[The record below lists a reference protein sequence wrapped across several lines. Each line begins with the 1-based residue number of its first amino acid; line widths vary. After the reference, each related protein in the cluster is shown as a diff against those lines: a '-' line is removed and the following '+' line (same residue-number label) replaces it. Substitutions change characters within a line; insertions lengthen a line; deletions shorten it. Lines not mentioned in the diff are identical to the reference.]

1 MLLIDNIKKQIG
13 PSSDYIFKEVVISRK
28 RTFLIFNEVLTSSSD
43 INDFILESL
52 IVLKKK
58 QLKKL
63 SNYIPETNL
72 KEIQEKEILDYVNK
86 GFLVLICYKIYA
98 IEVKRDLDRGIAE
111 VESELSI
118 TGPKDA
124 FSENF
129 NTNLGLIRRRIKS
142 TNLYVD
148 DLEIGRTTKTKI
160 GILYMNNLVNKN
172 LVNDVKKR
180 LEKIDI
186 DGIIDASY
194 LKITLEGNHN
204 LFPTVVMT
212 ERPDRCSM
220 ALLEGK
226 VAIITDMS
234 PYVIILPSFFV
245 DFFHTADDYYQ
256 KDLNTTF
263 IRIIRIIAFFIAIFT
278 PALYIAI
285 TTRNYSIVPLK
296 LLLILKAGRTFVPF
310 SAYIEALF
318 MIVAFEILKES
329 DIRMSATTGSAVSIL
344 GGLIL
349 GDAAVSAGIV
359 SPIMIIIIAISSIAG
374 LIFPS
379 NELVNAIRFYKIFLL
394 LLAAFLGIYGV
405 LIGFIMLIT
414 KLFSTKNFNYKYLAP
429 IIPFEKHEIFDSF
442 IKKDRNTK
450 TRNSILTKNTI
461 RGRYK

>member
-13 PSSDYIFKEVVISRK
+13 PSSDYIFKEVTISNK
-28 RTFLIFNEVLTSSSD
+28 KTFLIFNEVLTSSTV
-43 INDFILESL
+43 INDFILRRLL
-52 IVLKKK
+52 ILNKKDLKN
-58 QLKKL
+58 LPNIL
-63 SNYIPETNL
+63 PDTNL
-72 KEIQEKEILDYVNK
+72 IEIKKDKILDYVNK
-86 GFLVLICYKIYA
+86 GFLIIISYKIYA
-98 IEVKRDLDRGIAE
+98 IEVRANLDRGIAE

-129 NTNLGLIRRRIKS
+129 NTNLGLIRRRIK
-142 TNLYVD
+142 NP
-148 DLEIGRTTKTKI
+148 DLFVYDTEIGRSTKTKV
-160 GILYMNNLVNKN
+160 GILYMNNIVNKK
-172 LVNDVKKR
+172 LVNDIIKQ

-194 LKITLEGNHN
+194 LKSTLENDHN

-212 ERPDRCSM
+212 ERPDKSAM

-226 VAIITDMS
+226 IVIITDMS
-234 PYVIILPSFFV
+234 PYAIILPSFFI
-245 DFFHTADDYYQ
+245 DFFHTTDDYYQ

-263 IRIIRIIAFFIAIFT
+263 IRIIRMIAFFIAIFT

-285 TTRNYSIVPLK
+285 TTRNYEIVPLK

-318 MIVAFEILKES
+318 MIISFEILKES

-379 NELVNAIRFYKIFLL
+379 NELVNVIRFYKIFLL
-394 LLAAFLGIYGV
+394 LLAAFFGIYGV
-405 LIGFIMLIT
+405 LIGFIMLVT
-414 KLFSTKNFNYKYLAP
+414 KLLSIKNFTYPYLAP
-429 IIPFEKHEIFDSF
+429 IIPFDKNEIFDSF
-442 IKKDRNTK
+442 IKKDKKIK
-450 TRNSILTKNTI
+450 TRNSILTKNVV